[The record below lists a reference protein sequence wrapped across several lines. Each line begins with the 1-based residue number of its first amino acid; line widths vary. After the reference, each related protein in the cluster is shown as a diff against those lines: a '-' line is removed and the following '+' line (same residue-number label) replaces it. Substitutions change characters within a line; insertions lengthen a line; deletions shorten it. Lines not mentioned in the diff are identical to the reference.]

1 MSPKKWFLGGVISLG
16 TFLGLIDGSNA
27 IFTLGGSLL
36 SFAGASVAAG
46 YGAMAAWAKTKIK
59 NKKQQN
65 FNQFIHM
72 VEEGTKFLVD
82 LKG

>member
-36 SFAGASVAAG
+36 SFAGASVCSWLWSNCSTG
-46 YGAMAAWAKTKIK
+46 
-59 NKKQQN
+59 QRQR
-65 FNQFIHM
+65 
-72 VEEGTKFLVD
+72 
-82 LKG
+82 